1 MRALLDAHSLIWAAA
16 GDRRLSQTALATISD
31 TGNQLFL
38 SVVTA
43 WEIAIKYSNGRLDLP
58 GLDVADYVTSR
69 VTAFGLHVLTIELA
83 HALRVAELPLHHRDP
98 FDRLLIAQAALD
110 GLLLCTA
117 DSSIA
122 AYDVDRL
129 EA

>member
-1 MRALLDAHSLIWAAA
+1 VRALLDAHSLIWAAA

-98 FDRLLIAQAALD
+98 FDRLLIAQSQVE
-110 GLLLCTA
+110 GLPIITN
-117 DSSIA
+117 DPHIA
-122 AYDVDRL
+122 RYDIEVIW
-129 EA
+129 